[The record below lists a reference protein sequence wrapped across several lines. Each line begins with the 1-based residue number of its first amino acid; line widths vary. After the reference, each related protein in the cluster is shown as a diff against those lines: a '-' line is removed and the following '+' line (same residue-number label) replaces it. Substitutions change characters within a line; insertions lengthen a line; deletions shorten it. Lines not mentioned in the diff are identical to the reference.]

1 MILCIAGT
9 ADDIDVIVSRD
20 GDVIYELVFP
30 VEIQYPVTLNITYT
44 SDKGEIDSTIPDIRY
59 SNTRTISYKDTASE
73 LPFAVYYVSIALIGV
88 NGSERITGPPTTNG
102 QIIGK

>member
-1 MILCIAGT
+1 MAGT
-9 ADDIDVIVSRD
+9 ADNIDVIVSRD

-30 VEIQYPVTLNITYT
+30 IEIQHPVALYITYT
-44 SDKGEIDSTIPDIRY
+44 SERGEIDSTIPDIRY
-59 SNTRTISYKDTASE
+59 NNTKIISYKDTAGE

-88 NGSERITGPPTTNG
+88 NGSERITGPPTANE